1 MNRLSSILSIALLTL
16 ATAIFTSCSKDDN
29 KAKVMVVHASPD
41 APGVDILIDNS
52 KVSEA
57 ILTFPK
63 NTGYLEVDPGVRNIK
78 VNAAGTSNSVINA
91 DVTLN
96 EGINYSVFAV
106 NTLDKI
112 EAVIV
117 EDDLTAP
124 ASGKAHVR
132 FAHLSPDAPAVDVA
146 LKGGAVLFPNFS
158 FKTFSNFTPIDAG
171 SYTLE
176 VRLAGTET
184 VALELPPISLAS
196 GKIYTIFARGL
207 AAGGSNPL
215 GAEIINNN

>member
-1 MNRLSSILSIALLTL
+1 MNRLSSIFSVALLIFS
-16 ATAIFTSCSKDDN
+16 AAFFTSCSKDEN
-29 KAKVMVVHASPD
+29 KAKVMVVHAAPD

-52 KVSEA
+52 KVSNA
-57 ILTFPK
+57 ALNFPK
-63 NTGYLEVDPGVRNIK
+63 NTGYLEVEPGVRNIK

-91 DVTLN
+91 DVTLK

-158 FKTFSNFTPIDAG
+158 FKTFSNFTPIDGG

-184 VALELPPISLAS
+184 VALELPPITLAA
-196 GKIYTIFARGL
+196 GKIYTIFAKGL

>member
-1 MNRLSSILSIALLTL
+1 MNRLSSLFSVILLFFA
-16 ATAIFTSCSKDDN
+16 AAFFASCSKDDN

-52 KVSEA
+52 KVSNA
-57 ILTFPK
+57 VLTFPN
-63 NTGYLEVDPGVRNIK
+63 NTGYLNIEPGVRNIK
-78 VNAAGTSNSVINA
+78 VNAAGTSTSVINA
-91 DVTLN
+91 DVTFKENLN
-96 EGINYSVFAV
+96 FSIFAV

-112 EAVIV
+112 EAVLV

-158 FKTFSNFTPIDAG
+158 FKTFSNFAPIDAG

-176 VRLAGTET
+176 VRLAGTQT

-207 AAGGSNPL
+207 AAGGNNPL